1 MLDLLGELAFSALEI
16 RHKHKEQ
23 LCIQELICMR
33 NFTLTSLLS
42 GLAYVA
48 MLSNPALAQSSSDD
62 TRKGVEAS
70 LQESVQFW
78 NAGDLAGFMKG
89 YWDSP
94 DMTFTSG
101 GKLIRGHDA
110 LEKRYSSTYG
120 SNTKAMG
127 QLNFD
132 HIEISSLGDEHA
144 LALGQW
150 HLTLTGKPKPGKSNQ
165 LGGVF
170 SLVLKKTQQGWKIVH
185 DHTSQGQP

>member
-1 MLDLLGELAFSALEI
+1 
-16 RHKHKEQ
+16 
-23 LCIQELICMR
+23 MR
-33 NFTLTSLLS
+33 NFYRIPLLS
-42 GLAYVA
+42 ALTGLAL
-48 MLSNPALAQSSSDD
+48 LSTPALAQSSSDE
-62 TRKGVEAS
+62 TRKGVETS

-110 LEKRYSSTYG
+110 LEKRYATTYG
-120 SNTKAMG
+120 SKTKAMG
-127 QLNFD
+127 QLKFD
-132 HIEISSLGDEHA
+132 HIEISPLGDEHA

-150 HLTLTGKPKPGKSNQ
+150 HLVLTGKPKPGKPNQ

-170 SLVLKKTQQGWKIVH
+170 SLVLKKTADGWKIVH